1 MRGDQAEEQVLV
13 LTPTAQ
19 DAEITRSILAGA
31 GIDCTTFADLPSLC
45 REAETRGAGA
55 LLVTEEVMT
64 SPDLE
69 CLTEL
74 LRDQPAW
81 SEIPIIVLTYGG
93 IASPGGELA
102 LELLVNVTLL
112 ERPVRVTT
120 LMAAVR
126 SALAARRRQYQIRAH
141 LQEREERE
149 EKLRQSREQFRMMV
163 ESVRDYAIFTINP
176 DGRVTSWNL
185 GAESVFGYSES
196 KILGQDVAVLFTPED
211 RAAGAHLAEQG
222 EARDHG
228 RAVDERW
235 HLREDGS
242 RFWASGTLTPIRDE
256 AGTLRG
262 YTKVARDITERKR
275 AEDALREADR
285 QKDEFL
291 AMLAHELRNPLAPM
305 MNALRIMQARPG
317 SEQGERARG
326 VAERQVRHLARLV
339 DDLLDVSR
347 ITTGKIELRKAPLD
361 LNGVLERAVAD
372 TRFAIESRKHRLSVQ
387 FSPLPLPLVA
397 DATRLEQLLSNVLN
411 NAAKYTEPGGEITVT
426 STREGEWAVV
436 RVTDTGVGISPEL
449 LPEVFHLFRQADR
462 SLARSEG
469 GLGIGL
475 TVVKRLVE
483 LHGGE
488 VSASSEGVGKGSTF
502 VIRLPLNKVA
512 VRQEPET
519 AQVDPGGSRL
529 RRRVLVVDD
538 NRETTE
544 SVTELLQLAGHEVQ
558 AAHDGPGALRAAHE
572 FHPDT
577 ILLDI
582 GLPGK
587 DGYEVAR
594 ELRRSDML
602 APRLIVVSGYGRSED
617 LERSRAAGADYHLV
631 KPVEIDQLLALI
643 EKQ

>member
-1 MRGDQAEEQVLV
+1 MRGA
-13 LTPTAQ
+13 
-19 DAEITRSILAGA
+19 
-31 GIDCTTFADLPSLC
+31 
-45 REAETRGAGA
+45 
-55 LLVTEEVMT
+55 
-64 SPDLE
+64 
-69 CLTEL
+69 
-74 LRDQPAW
+74 
-81 SEIPIIVLTYGG
+81 
-93 IASPGGELA
+93 
-102 LELLVNVTLL
+102 
-112 ERPVRVTT
+112 
-120 LMAAVR
+120 
-126 SALAARRRQYQIRAH
+126 
-141 LQEREERE
+141 
-149 EKLRQSREQFRMMV
+149 REQ
-163 ESVRDYAIFTINP
+163 
-176 DGRVTSWNL
+176 
-185 GAESVFGYSES
+185 
-196 KILGQDVAVLFTPED
+196 
-211 RAAGAHLAEQG
+211 
-222 EARDHG
+222 G

-242 RFWASGTLTPIRDE
+242 RFFASGTLTPIWDD
-256 AGTLRG
+256 AGQLRG

-317 SEQGERARG
+317 QEQAERARG

-372 TRFAIESRKHRLSVQ
+372 TRFAIESRRHRLSVHL
-387 FSPLPLPLVA
+387 SSVPLPLFA

-426 STREGEWAVV
+426 SARDGEWAVV
-436 RVTDTGVGISPEL
+436 SVTDTGVGISPEL
-449 LPEVFHLFRQADR
+449 LPEVFQLFRQADR

-488 VSASSEGVGKGSTF
+488 VSVASEGPGKGSTF
-502 VIRLPLNKVA
+502 VIRLPLDRNA
-512 VRQEPET
+512 RRQE
-519 AQVDPGGSRL
+519 ADVADSRTSRNGT

-544 SVTELLQLAGHEVQ
+544 SVAELLQLAGHEVR
-558 AAHDGPGALRAAHE
+558 AAYDGPGALQLAHE
-572 FHPDT
+572 FAPDI

-594 ELRRSDML
+594 ELRREGML
-602 APRLIVVSGYGRSED
+602 AAKLIVVSGYGRSED
-617 LERSRAAGADYHLV
+617 LERSRTAGIDHHLV
-631 KPVEIDQLLALI
+631 KPVEIDQLLGLI
-643 EKQ
+643 ETQ